1 MPSPAAV
8 ARWLVADPP
17 TYPARPID
25 RRTISILGLEV
36 PALATVALAVVTIL
50 LLYDRNYDILPRF
63 GPIHPDSLRNQAIER
78 LVFFGLLPVLLLLA
92 LREDPREYGLRIGDH
107 RRGLVLLGALSLV
120 TIPAIVAVAA
130 LPAIREWYAPSM
142 TTISS
147 VTLTNVLDLY
157 ATEFLIRGF
166 LLFAL
171 VRVIG
176 PLGVIVAIVPFT
188 FTHIG
193 KPDVEAASTLVGGLV
208 FGWMVWR
215 TGSIWYSATYHVV
228 IQTTVIVA
236 AAAWAGAAV
245 TP

>member
-1 MPSPAAV
+1 
-8 ARWLVADPP
+8 
-17 TYPARPID
+17 
-25 RRTISILGLEV
+25 
-36 PALATVALAVVTIL
+36 
-50 LLYDRNYDILPRF
+50 
-63 GPIHPDSLRNQAIER
+63 
-78 LVFFGLLPVLLLLA
+78 
-92 LREDPREYGLRIGDH
+92 
-107 RRGLVLLGALSLV
+107 
-120 TIPAIVAVAA
+120 
-130 LPAIREWYAPSM
+130 M

-171 VRVIG
+171 IRVIG

-215 TGSIWYSATYHVV
+215 TGSIWYSATYHVI

-236 AAAWAGAAV
+236 AAAWAGAAIR
-245 TP
+245 P